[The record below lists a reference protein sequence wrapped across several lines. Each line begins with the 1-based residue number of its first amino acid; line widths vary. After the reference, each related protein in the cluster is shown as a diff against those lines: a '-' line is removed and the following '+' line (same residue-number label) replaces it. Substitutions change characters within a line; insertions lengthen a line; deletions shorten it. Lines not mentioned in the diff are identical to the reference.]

1 MPPTRQ
7 STASLPLAPAV
18 FHILLALADGV
29 AHGYRIRA
37 EVIERSNGT
46 LKLDPGSLYRL
57 IARLSDD
64 GLIDEDASRPK
75 ADEDDDRRR
84 YYRLTPLGKRLLS
97 AETER
102 MADLV
107 AVSRA
112 KARKRARH
120 A

>member
-7 STASLPLAPAV
+7 STAALPLAPAV
-18 FHILLALADGV
+18 FHILLALADCD

-37 EVIERSNGT
+37 DVIERSNGA

-64 GLIDEDASRPK
+64 GLIDEAPSRPT
-75 ADEDDDRRR
+75 ADEDDERRR
-84 YYRLTPLGKRLLS
+84 YYRLTPVGKRLLTE
-97 AETER
+97 ETDR

-107 AVSRA
+107 RVSRSKTR
-112 KARKRARH
+112 KAARPV
-120 A
+120 